1 MRIRDS
7 FAGAAENPEPALLH
21 QHTDIDSAGA
31 LLGARRL
38 SQTKP
43 CPIVRPT
50 NQPDGPTPRKLLER
64 DRDREEKEEEKENK
78 RKRERENK
86 RNTRR

>member
-7 FAGAAENPEPALLH
+7 FAGAAENAEPALLH

-64 DRDREEKEEEKENK
+64 DRDREEKEEESK